1 MGGTSV
7 AGLVALTFNW
17 RIGAEILAGVVAAT
31 ALGVLVFL
39 VFYQGPLAAEG
50 TRTASTQSEEFP
62 GVVEELSAAD

>member
-1 MGGTSV
+1 MADRFICTDCGGTSV

-39 VFYQGPLAAEG
+39 VFIKVAGG
-50 TRTASTQSEEFP
+50 
-62 GVVEELSAAD
+62 